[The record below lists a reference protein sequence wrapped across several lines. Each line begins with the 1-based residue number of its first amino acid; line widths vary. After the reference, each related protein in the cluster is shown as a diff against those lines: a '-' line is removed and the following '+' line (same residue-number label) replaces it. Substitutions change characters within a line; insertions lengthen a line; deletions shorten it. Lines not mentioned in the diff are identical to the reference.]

1 MASSENMSLEELTIT
16 SGRAQPVRK
25 GKFGVPR
32 NIGSS
37 DSCWKGSLVQLES
50 NHPIVRA
57 FFGASSWLEGAT
69 KIARGA
75 SKRRDS
81 TRLALRSE
89 VVEGRLGRCLR
100 NRLVSDEM
108 SRRSSGCGGSLKKTT
123 DFRGHS
129 SHHRVIEML
138 LWIIDVTRRC
148 TMRR

>member
-1 MASSENMSLEELTIT
+1 MSLEELTIT
-16 SGRAQPVRK
+16 SGRAQPARRRE
-25 GKFGVPR
+25 FGVLWNVVPS
-32 NIGSS
+32 N
-37 DSCWKGSLVQLES
+37 SCWKGSLVQLES

-57 FFGASSWLEGAT
+57 FFGTSSWLEGAM

-89 VVEGRLGRCLR
+89 VGEGRSGRCPR

-108 SRRSSGCGGSLKKTT
+108 SRRSSECGDSLKKTT
-123 DFRGHS
+123 DFRGRS
-129 SHHRVIEML
+129 SHHHVIEML